1 MISKHGVGMCLKSD
15 SQGFNVPFF
24 YTANPILISVARHKA
39 AFTCGADAGIM
50 KEKKYYQ
57 SVKYDSI
64 QYDKQPPNI

>member
-1 MISKHGVGMCLKSD
+1 M
-15 SQGFNVPFF
+15 PFS

-57 SVKYDSI
+57 SIKYDSI
-64 QYDKQPPNI
+64 QYDKQPPNIYVF